1 MAVPSGHCMVT
12 TSWWVLVSW
21 QQVQRHCTAG
31 ASKENLQVH
40 SPQDLPV
47 QPQPPG
53 SWFLWGLET
62 AARARPLGAQGSL
75 DWTGGALG
83 HCEPRPSAA

>member
-31 ASKENLQVH
+31 ASKENLGTSGSGQKPSQKETLTAAWV
-40 SPQDLPV
+40 V
-47 QPQPPG
+47 QPRSRRTMVFTRTWQE
-53 SWFLWGLET
+53 STSSQE
-62 AARARPLGAQGSL
+62 
-75 DWTGGALG
+75 
-83 HCEPRPSAA
+83 